1 MPLVWLH
8 LDGRDNKMSARQAF
22 YVLLIVFWVGFLL
35 LFLYGFLT
43 SAVDLLVFLSSVGAT
58 ICGIAVSLTM
68 LNKISK
74 SNAD

>member
-1 MPLVWLH
+1 MPLVSLH
-8 LDGRDNKMSARQAF
+8 LMGRDNKMSARQAF
-22 YVLLIVFWVGFLL
+22 YVLLIVFWIGFLL
-35 LFLYGFLT
+35 LFLHGFLT

-58 ICGIAVSLTM
+58 VCGIAVSLTM